1 MKKYIRILEVPLLI
15 LIISLFCVEQGNI
28 AMAVFLMLISIAR
41 LIINK
46 ITDGYGKN

>member
-28 AMAVFLMLISIAR
+28 TMAVFLMLISIAR

>member
-1 MKKYIRILEVPLLI
+1 MKKAIRILEVPILI
-15 LIISLFCVEQGNI
+15 LIIAIFCVEQGNI

-41 LIINK
+41 LITNK